1 MRPLVEQARL
11 AEALGF
17 DSVWAGDSP
26 VTRPRADPL
35 TVLAAAAAVTDRV
48 TLGTAVL
55 LPALRHPILLAHQL
69 ATVDRLAG
77 GRLVAGMGGGGFPHP
92 NTAAQFAAVGIDY
105 RSRISRLT
113 ESVEA
118 MRQLWTSAGVS
129 FQGRYFS
136 FDDVTIAPRPARPGG
151 PSVWLAGSGD
161 AALRR
166 VGAIADGWL
175 PYPPSPATYARDL
188 VAIQRPVTAALYA
201 TVCVGEDPALARK
214 RMRAHIE
221 RYYNAPLEVVETIQA
236 MFAGPVGE
244 TAAWLHVRVAGGA
257 VEAAHGP
264 AQLPD
269 ATLSTTADVLAELAE
284 GRVTLAE
291 SIKNKT
297 VVAAGDREALVR
309 LRTLFRRPPCR
320 EPLGSLLL
328 GDLDKA

>member
-1 MRPLVEQARL
+1 MTSFGYLLPTRDNVVRGDDEVRPLVEQARL

-26 VTRPRADPL
+26 VTRPRADLL

-77 GRLVAGMGGGGFPHP
+77 GRLVAGMGGGFPHP

-105 RSRISRLT
+105 RSRISRLK

-118 MRQLWTSAGVS
+118 MRQLWTSTGVS
-129 FQGRYFS
+129 FQGKHFS
-136 FDDVTIAPRPARPGG
+136 FDDVTIAPRPVRPGG
-151 PSVWLAGSGD
+151 PPVWLAGSGD

-188 VAIQRPVTAALYA
+188 AAIQRPVTAALYA
-201 TVCVGEDPALARK
+201 TVCVDEDPALARK
-214 RMRAHIE
+214 HLRAHIE

-236 MFAGPVGE
+236 MFAGPARE
-244 TAAWLHVRVAGGA
+244 TAAWLRGY
-257 VEAAHGP
+257 
-264 AQLPD
+264 
-269 ATLSTTADVLAELAE
+269 
-284 GRVTLAE
+284 
-291 SIKNKT
+291 
-297 VVAAGDREALVR
+297 VAAGAQHVVIRLAADDHVAAMEEFAHTVLREVA
-309 LRTLFRRPPCR
+309 
-320 EPLGSLLL
+320 
-328 GDLDKA
+328 